1 MKTLDKLKAFSLE
14 KKQMNAT
21 KGGARC
27 TVTIADYSFSFD
39 TDMDAGAA
47 EKSLNGSY
55 GPMGGSAS
63 CH

>member
-1 MKTLDKLKAFSLE
+1 MKTLDNLKAFSLE

-39 TDMDAGAA
+39 TDMNAGQAQGI
-47 EKSLNGSY
+47 LNDSY

-63 CH
+63 CR